1 MTRVTRG
8 RVAHRRRAAILHRAR
23 GYRGAHSVL
32 FRQANQQVMK
42 AGQSAYAHRRKRRS
56 AFRSLWITRLQALLQ
71 PTHSRAPSLSGA
83 EHTISTEGPTR
94 YSTSYSH
101 FMARLSVHHIKVNRK
116 ALAQL
121 GLGDRTLFIGLFR
134 CPGM

>member
-8 RVAHRRRAAILHRAR
+8 RVAHRRRAVILNRAR

-71 PTHSRAPSLSGA
+71 PTHSRAPSLSN
-83 EHTISTEGPTR
+83 TVSTEEPTR

-121 GLGDRTLFIGLFR
+121 GLGDRTLFVGLFR